1 MALPLPMLEA
11 LAISDPQPLAPAG
24 VATAPCATITDSGY
38 ASASKSARPESDN
51 NKQPHC
57 PHGAKMDEDDTQT
70 TYSAATTI
78 AQADVQHYVSEFC
91 NEIANRLG
99 QPLALKHL
107 ADRPD
112 TLAQLIKAFCI
123 NIGRESPCQMNRDV
137 MYFAHKH
144 HR

>member
-1 MALPLPMLEA
+1 
-11 LAISDPQPLAPAG
+11 
-24 VATAPCATITDSGY
+24 
-38 ASASKSARPESDN
+38 
-51 NKQPHC
+51 
-57 PHGAKMDEDDTQT
+57 
-70 TYSAATTI
+70 
-78 AQADVQHYVSEFC
+78 VSEFC

-107 ADRPD
+107 ADQPD